1 MFQIGGSMTK
11 EIIIALYLLMLPS
24 TALANCI
31 SGNCFNGN
39 GVFVNEDNDKYVG
52 SFENGKFTGK
62 GKYYYSDGGSYK
74 GMFKYGQ
81 FEGIG
86 TYIAPDEKKYEG
98 EWKGGLPN
106 GQGSFLLNDKSI
118 LKGQFKNGKLHGFG
132 SKTFPDGTF
141 LEGIWKKGEFIEKKS
156 KASIGDSDY
165 SREDLTY
172 FVNENAKN
180 LPIKTDSVTTITG
193 IMLLTD
199 NTILWRYKIDLNG
212 LINQFAKSENLPIE
226 TFKKNTIRD
235 YGSVNSYVDLWKNK
249 VMENSII
256 TINCSNPSVR
266 KLLDGGV
273 KFKHSYSELDGTY
286 FFEVSID
293 RYKCD

>member
-1 MFQIGGSMTK
+1 MTIK
-11 EIIIALYLLMLPS
+11 IFIALYLLMLPS

-39 GVFVNEDNDKYVG
+39 GIFVNKDNDKYVG
-52 SFENGKFTGK
+52 NFENGKFTGE
-62 GKYYYSDGGSYK
+62 GEYYYSNGGSYK

-86 TYIAPDEKKYEG
+86 TYIASDGKKYEG

-132 SKTFPDGTF
+132 SKTLPEGTI

-156 KASIGDSDY
+156 EVSSEATDY
-165 SREDLTY
+165 SREVLIY

-180 LPIKTDSVTTITG
+180 LPIKTDSITTVTG
-193 IMLLTD
+193 IMLLGD
-199 NTILWRYKIDLNG
+199 NTILWRYKIDIDR
-212 LINQFAKSENLPIE
+212 LISQFAKSENLPIE
-226 TFKKNTIRD
+226 TFQKNTIRD
-235 YGSVNSYVDLWKNK
+235 YGSVKRLIELWKNK
-249 VMENSII
+249 IMENSII
-256 TINCSNPSVR
+256 TTNCGNPSVR

-273 KFKHSYSELDGTY
+273 KFKHSYSELDGTHFY
-286 FFEVSID
+286 EVSID